1 VSPGCQHWIV
11 SVEALTPLE
20 STGSRRRLL
29 AHALFGVTLLA
40 IGAGIVLTALDVRQ
54 RPGASNVLDDWG
66 FIVAFVAFPIVGY
79 VLASRRPD
87 NAVSWVMFGSG
98 VALGIDALLNSYAG
112 YAIHGGA
119 GGIALGRWAA
129 GLSSPM
135 WLPIVALP
143 ATFLFL
149 LFPDGHLPSSRWRW
163 FAWLLAASLGIVFL
177 AILLSPGT
185 LEDSGYPNV
194 TNPFGVRALRNVLA
208 FSLVLLVVLPV
219 GVIAAL
225 VSLVQRYRRSS
236 GIERLQ
242 LRWLVVAASIVGV
255 LYALSFLVSFSSDW
269 LTSSTPSAVEVVQTA
284 AILSFA
290 LVPLTI
296 GVSVLRYK
304 LLEIDVV
311 INRAVLFGALAVFI
325 TAVYVAIVV
334 GIGAAVG
341 NRANPLLSAA
351 AAAVV
356 ALAFQPVRRR
366 AQRLANRL
374 VYGKRATP
382 YEVLSEFADRLGTTY
397 AGDELLPK
405 IARALAEGTGAAR
418 AEIWVRVGDQLRVE
432 AGWPEGVEVPVAVP
446 ASERTERSVTPS
458 TIFEPVR
465 HRGEFLGAVAIAKKP
480 GDSVTATE
488 ERLVHDV
495 AAQAG
500 LVLRNVAL
508 TEELLENIEQLRA
521 SRQRL
526 VAAQD
531 DERRKLERNIHDGA
545 QQQLV
550 ALTVKLG
557 LLQQLVDRDAGKA
570 KSLAAD
576 LQAEA
581 TAALDDLRDLAR
593 GIYPPLLADQGLV
606 VALRSQARR
615 STVPLTVEGDHV
627 GRYPRDAEA
636 AIYFACLEALQNIS
650 KYAQASRASV
660 RLFEN
665 DGRLHFEVTDDGIGF
680 DPGVASYGTG
690 LQGIADRRRRRG
702 RGCLPVESRRR
713 SDGQRKCSGRIEG
726 GCMS

>member
-1 VSPGCQHWIV
+1 M
-11 SVEALTPLE
+11 SVETLTPPAG
-20 STGSRRRLL
+20 TGSRRRLL
-29 AHALFGVTLLA
+29 AHALFGLTLLS
-40 IGAGIVLTALDVRQ
+40 IGAGIVFTALDAGKG
-54 RPGASNVLDDWG
+54 PGFDDWG
-66 FIVAFVAFPIVGY
+66 FIAAFVAFPVVGY

-87 NAVSWVMFGSG
+87 NAVSWAMFGSG

-119 GGIALGRWAA
+119 GGIDLGRWAA

-143 ATFLFL
+143 PTFLFL
-149 LFPDGHLPSSRWRW
+149 LFPDGHLPSPRWRW
-163 FAWLLAASLGIVFL
+163 FARLLGASLVIVFL

-185 LEDSGYPNV
+185 LEDSGYPDV
-194 TNPFGVRALRNVLA
+194 TNPFGVEALRWV
-208 FSLVLLVVLPV
+208 FGVSLVLIVLLPI

-255 LYALSFLVSFSSDW
+255 LYALSFVVSFSSDW

-284 AILSFA
+284 AILSFG
-290 LVPLTI
+290 LVPLAI
-296 GVSVLRYK
+296 GASILRYK

-311 INRAVLFGALAVFI
+311 INRAVLFGGLAVFI

-341 NRANPLLSAA
+341 NRADPLLSAA

-366 AQRLANRL
+366 AQHLANRL

-382 YEVLSEFADRLGTTY
+382 YEVLSEFADRLGSTY

-405 IARALAEGTGAAR
+405 IAQAVAEGTGAAR
-418 AEIWVRVGDQLRVE
+418 AEIWVRVGDELRVE
-432 AGWPEGVEVPVAVP
+432 TAWPEGGEVRPAAPV
-446 ASERTERSVTPS
+446 SERSDRSVTAS
-458 TIFEPVR
+458 SIFEPVR
-465 HRGEFLGAVAIAKKP
+465 HRGEFLGAVSIAKKA

-488 ERLVHDV
+488 ERLVRDV

-508 TEELLENIEQLRA
+508 TEELLANIEQLRA

-526 VAAQD
+526 VTAQD
-531 DERRKLERNIHDGA
+531 EERRKLERNLHDGA

-557 LLQQLVDRDAGKA
+557 LLQQLVNRDVAQA
-570 KSLAAD
+570 MSLAGD
-576 LQAEA
+576 LQTEA
-581 TAALDDLRDLAR
+581 TAALEDLRDLAR

-660 RLFEN
+660 RLFEE

-680 DPGVASYGTG
+680 DPAVTLYGTG
-690 LQGIADRRRRRG
+690 LQGIADRLAAAG
-702 RGCLPVESRRR
+702 GEVTFVSTPGAGTTVSGSLPLE
-713 SDGQRKCSGRIEG
+713 DKALGKD
-726 GCMS
+726 